1 MTEKSIL
8 PHKQINKLP
17 YTDTNMHILLY
28 AHMLTNMHT
37 YISTRIYKI
46 M

>member
-1 MTEKSIL
+1 MTGKSIL

-17 YTDTNMHILLY
+17 YTDPNIHLLVY
-28 AHMLTNMHT
+28 AHMLTNMHI
-37 YISTRIYKI
+37 YISTHIYKI